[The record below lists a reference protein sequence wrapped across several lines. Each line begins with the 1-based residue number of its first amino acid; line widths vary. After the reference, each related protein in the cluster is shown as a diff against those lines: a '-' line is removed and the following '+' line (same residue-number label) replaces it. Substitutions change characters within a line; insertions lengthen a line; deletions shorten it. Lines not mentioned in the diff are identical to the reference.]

1 MSTVSS
7 VTASTPKNAATPD
20 VGEHG
25 KLPPLASR
33 FVQVDALPWQQSRY
47 AGIETKTLIADAAS
61 GLLTSLLRM
70 APGARLPDHEHVEVE
85 QTWVL
90 EGSLECGEGRCTA
103 GNFVWRPAGSR
114 HDAWAGLEGALLL
127 GMFQIPNRFFEEDGR
142 QLDFLGQEWDH
153 AWGAVH
159 MRRQQTKFD

>member
-1 MSTVSS
+1 MNTVSS
-7 VTASTPKNAATPD
+7 TTASTPTMAVTPD
-20 VGEHG
+20 AETHDI
-25 KLPPLASR
+25 LPPMASR

-47 AGIETKTLIADAAS
+47 AGIETKTLVVDGTS
-61 GLLTSLLRM
+61 GLLTSLLKM

-90 EGSLECGEGRCTA
+90 EGSLECGEGSCTA

-114 HDAWAGLEGALLL
+114 HVAWAGPEGALLL
-127 GMFQIPNRFFEEDGR
+127 GMFQMPNRFFEEDGQ
-142 QLDFLGQEWDH
+142 QLDFLGQDWEQ

-159 MRRQQTKFD
+159 ARQQQTKFD

>member
-1 MSTVSS
+1 MNTVSS
-7 VTASTPKNAATPD
+7 VTTSTPTKAVTPD
-20 VGEHG
+20 ADTHD
-25 KLPPLASR
+25 KLPPMASR

-47 AGIETKTLIADAAS
+47 AGIETKTLIADGTS
-61 GLLTSLLRM
+61 GLLTSLLKM

-90 EGSLECGEGRCTA
+90 EGSLECGEGRCMA

-114 HDAWAGLEGALLL
+114 HDAWAGPEGALLL
-127 GMFQIPNRFFEEDGR
+127 GMFQMPNRFFEEDGQ
-142 QLDFLGQEWDH
+142 QLDFLGHDWEQ

-159 MRRQQTKFD
+159 TRKHQTKFD

>member
-1 MSTVSS
+1 MNTVSS
-7 VTASTPKNAATPD
+7 VTTSTPTNAVTPD

-33 FVQVDALPWQQSRY
+33 FVQVEALPWQQSRY
-47 AGIETKTLIADAAS
+47 AGIETKTLIADGTS
-61 GLLTSLLRM
+61 GLLTSLLKM

-90 EGSLECGEGRCTA
+90 EGSLECGEGCCMA

-114 HDAWAGLEGALLL
+114 HDAWAGPEGALLL
-127 GMFQIPNRFFEEDGR
+127 GMFQMPNRFFEEDGR
-142 QLDFLGQEWDH
+142 QLDFLGQDWEQ

-159 MRRQQTKFD
+159 TRQQQSKFD